1 MFNVSIDRSEMS
13 ARFQELPSFT
23 CDSLS
28 LSLSL
33 SVSDGHIEM
42 DEKAM
47 LPIVRMLWQV
57 SHNESS

>member
-23 CDSLS
+23 CD
-28 LSLSL
+28 SLSL

>member
-23 CDSLS
+23 CDS